1 MCVAHICQCAGH
13 IFAKIFL
20 MKFGKFFK
28 ECRNQKGLSQKQVA
42 NLLGIYQSNIS
53 DWENDVSRPTYE
65 LLIQLAEIYE
75 VSLYDLL
82 GVEEKI
88 FR

>member
-1 MCVAHICQCAGH
+1 
-13 IFAKIFL
+13 

-42 NLLGIYQSNIS
+42 NLLDIYQSNIS